1 MDAAPARGR
10 VLVPC
15 VGGPCAGYGFLVTR
29 PLPLEVERDRTGVY
43 VLDDL
48 DDELRYVYLPQ
59 RP

>member
-1 MDAAPARGR
+1 METEPAGGR

-29 PLPLEVERDRTGVY
+29 PFPLEVERDRVGVY

-48 DDELRYVYLPQ
+48 DDEPRYVYVPE